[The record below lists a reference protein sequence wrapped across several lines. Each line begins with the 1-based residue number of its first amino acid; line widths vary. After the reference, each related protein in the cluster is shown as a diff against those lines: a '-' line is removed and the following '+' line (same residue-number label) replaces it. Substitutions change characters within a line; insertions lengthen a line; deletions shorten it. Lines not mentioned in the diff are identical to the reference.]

1 MQSCSTAWSPT
12 GLGVEMTASYMITH
26 MRSGL
31 VTIIELLQPYNT
43 SSISLRGL
51 TWTAGRAGCLRMTRG
66 QPMSTTSP
74 GSGRKTTSPKLWLVN
89 CHSRHRHLKFVSLLT
104 LAFMPVHSSVWRGR
118 EGAFVGS
125 GWANPTHQ
133 DGHRSLHRQLDNTPS
148 SRWHSASPGRESR
161 SLRAT
166 RETSVSGNVH
176 CLSIHS
182 PIHLT
187 SQSSYIAQISTLKS
201 SSSILP
207 NF

>member
-26 MRSGL
+26 MRRGL
-31 VTIIELLQPYNT
+31 VTIIELLQPCNT
-43 SSISLRGL
+43 SSISLRDL
-51 TWTAGRAGCLRMTRG
+51 TWTAGRAGCLRTTRG

-89 CHSRHRHLKFVSLLT
+89 CHSHHGHLKFVSLLT
-104 LAFMPVHSSVWRGR
+104 LVFMPGHSSVWRGR
-118 EGAFVGS
+118 EGTFLGS

-133 DGHRSLHRQLDNTPS
+133 DGHHSLQHQLDYTPS

-161 SLRAT
+161 SLRAAG
-166 RETSVSGNVH
+166 ETSVSGNVH
-176 CLSIHS
+176 CSNIHS

-187 SQSSYIAQISTLKS
+187 SWSSYIAQISTLRS
-201 SSSILP
+201 STSILP
-207 NF
+207 TF